1 MDQTPFSLLE
11 RLRQP
16 ADELSWQCFVDLYT
30 PLLCHWARHLGAAEQ
45 DVADFVQDVFVV
57 LVRKMPEFRYDPQ
70 KRFRGWLWTVTLNK
84 WRERCR
90 RPAPVGQAGP
100 EVLEELPVPDSAPG
114 LEAAEYNQYLTLRA
128 LEVMRAKFQPATW
141 QAFWQCVA
149 LGRPAA
155 EVARELGTTENAI
168 YIGNGRI
175 LRRLRKELE
184 GLLD

>member
-1 MDQTPFSLLE
+1 MSLLE
-11 RLRQP
+11 RLRRP
-16 ADELSWQCFVDLYT
+16 EDEASWQCFVDLYT

-45 DVADFVQDVFVV
+45 DVADFVQDVFVL
-57 LVRKMPEFRYDPQ
+57 LVRKLPQFRYDPQ

-84 WRERCR
+84 WREHCR
-90 RPAPVGQAGP
+90 RSVPVASADAGVLDEVAVPAP
-100 EVLEELPVPDSAPG
+100 APG
-114 LEAAEYNQYLTLRA
+114 LEAAEYNRYLTLRA
-128 LEVMRAKFQPATW
+128 LEVMRTKFQPATW

-155 EVARELGTTENAI
+155 AVARELGTTENAI

-175 LRRLRKELE
+175 LRCLRKELE

>member
-1 MDQTPFSLLE
+1 
-11 RLRQP
+11 
-16 ADELSWQCFVDLYT
+16 LYT

-45 DVADFVQDVFVV
+45 DVADFVQDVFVL
-57 LVRKMPEFRYDPQ
+57 LVRKLPEFRYDPG

-90 RPAPVGQAGP
+90 RQAPLTQAGG
-100 EVLEELPVPDSAPG
+100 VALDELPVPAPAPG
-114 LEAAEYNQYLTLRA
+114 VEVAEYNQYLTLRA
-128 LEVMRAKFQPATW
+128 LEVMRKEFQPQTW

-149 LGRPAA
+149 QGRPVA

-168 YIGNGRI
+168 YIGNGRV
-175 LRRLRKELE
+175 LRRLREELQ